1 MHKQIPIK
9 SDYVHRKLNHLF
21 NQSYLAHFPLDD
33 FNIYDSYI
41 VFGLISTRFL
51 QVVLSVPVARHVTE
65 IDHVMCW
72 RLASINLLDV
82 PTPT

>member
-1 MHKQIPIK
+1 MPIK
-9 SDYVHRKLNHLF
+9 SYYVHRKLNHLF

-51 QVVLSVPVARHVTE
+51 QVLHSVVT
-65 IDHVMCW
+65 
-72 RLASINLLDV
+72 LPNKNNKNSSIV
-82 PTPT
+82 Q